1 MPDISDEGGTLALT
15 FQLEDHVAGRV
26 SGCRINLNKIIEPIG
41 PAVNEVGPAVFK
53 DRDHAF
59 AEGAELRR
67 PFLRIALDLG
77 EMMDARPGED
87 VARVGKGRHPFSVLL
102 LRVPADMIVV

>member
-26 SGCRINLNKIIEPIG
+26 SGCRINLNKIIEPVG
-41 PAVNEVGPAVFK
+41 PTVNEVGPAVFK

-59 AEGAELRR
+59 AEGTELRR
-67 PFLRIALDLG
+67 TFLRIGIDLG
-77 EMMDARPGED
+77 EIVDVRLGEN
-87 VARVGKGRHPFSVLL
+87 VARLGKGRHPFSVLL

>member
-1 MPDISDEGGTLALT
+1 MPDISDEGGALALT

-26 SGCRINLNKIIEPIG
+26 SGCRINLNKIIEPVG

-59 AEGAELRR
+59 AEGAELRW
-67 PFLRIALDLG
+67 PFLRMGTVLG
-77 EMMDARPGED
+77 ELVDVRLGED

-102 LRVPADMIVV
+102 LRVPAHMIVV